1 MCVVAWME
9 EKVEWYLGFVFKDI
23 GYDKCLVEYLE
34 QHPPSQNDFWQH
46 LKVEDVLTVFKRQ
59 IQPCRVDGVWKIL
72 APTGTHIDL
81 KDYLKN
87 SQQIKDHFTKITK

>member
-1 MCVVAWME
+1 MCVVVWME

-23 GYDKCLVEYLE
+23 GDDKCLVEYIE
-34 QHPPSQNDFWQH
+34 RDPSSQNDFWRH

-59 IQPCRVDGVWKIL
+59 IWPYRVVGVWKIL
-72 APTGTHIDL
+72 APTATHIDS

-87 SQQIKDHFTKITK
+87 